1 LELTAGGT
9 FTITSTPDTINFS
22 VGHDTEIY
30 LYLKV
35 DQLKY
40 LEEKKIKEIVKEHS
54 EFILYPI

>member
-1 LELTAGGT
+1 LTAGGT
-9 FTITSTPDTINFS
+9 FTITSTPDTTNLS

-40 LEEKKIKEIVKEHS
+40 LEEKKIKEIVKKHS